1 MTAGRKYNFDFS
13 DKTVLV
19 VEDNPIS
26 FKLMHA
32 VLKQVKTNVVHA
44 VNGREAIQLCETD
57 RHFDLVM
64 MDVQMPEIDGKEA
77 TRRIKVIRPDLTII
91 ATTANSYQDDASAC
105 LAAGCD
111 AFLTKPLQFQ
121 RMFELMQSFFDR
133 QA

>member
-1 MTAGRKYNFDFS
+1 M
-13 DKTVLV
+13 

-26 FKLMHA
+26 FKLMNA

-44 VNGREAIQLCETD
+44 ANGREAIELCESD

-64 MDVQMPEIDGKEA
+64 MDMQMPEIDGKQA
-77 TRRIKVIRPDLTII
+77 TRRIKVIRPDLPVF
-91 ATTANSYQDDASAC
+91 ATTANSYDEDATAC
-105 LAAGCD
+105 LEAGCD

>member
-1 MTAGRKYNFDFS
+1 MTVGRKYDFNFS

-32 VLKQVKTNVVHA
+32 VLKQVQTNVVHA
-44 VNGREAIQLCETD
+44 VNGREAIKLCETD
-57 RHFDLVM
+57 MHFDLVM
-64 MDVQMPEIDGKEA
+64 MDMQMPEIDGKQA
-77 TRRIKVIRPDLTII
+77 TRRIKVIRPDLPVF
-91 ATTANSYQDDASAC
+91 ATTANSYDEDATAC
-105 LAAGCD
+105 LEAGCD

-121 RMFELMQSFFDR
+121 KMFELMQSLFDQ

>member
-1 MTAGRKYNFDFS
+1 MTAGRKYDFNFS

-26 FKLMHA
+26 FKLMYA
-32 VLKQVKTNVVHA
+32 VLNQVKTNVVHA
-44 VNGREAIQLCETD
+44 VNGREAIELCETD

-64 MDVQMPEIDGKEA
+64 MDMQMPEIDGKEA
-77 TRRIKVIRPDLTII
+77 TRRIKVIRPDLPII

-105 LAAGCD
+105 LNAGCD

-121 RMFELMQSFFDR
+121 RMFDLMQSFFDR